1 MKEYLKVIFETEE
14 KDYMCIWQTD
24 LNSGFYKDADHVAC
38 FRDEEVFD
46 AYCSAKGLKIK
57 ETLIFNLSDLMSFA
71 AGIQEDYDPSSL
83 LNFWNICSDL
93 AFTLEVPFLGDDD
106 NDALSEIYDT
116 LFFMSSSEPDAEPTK
131 ETLTDD
137 DISDLKEVISDGC
150 KLIVSN
156 LNAI

>member
-1 MKEYLKVIFETEE
+1 
-14 KDYMCIWQTD
+14 
-24 LNSGFYKDADHVAC
+24 
-38 FRDEEVFD
+38 
-46 AYCSAKGLKIK
+46 
-57 ETLIFNLSDLMSFA
+57 MSFA

-131 ETLTDD
+131 ETRTDD